1 MLAPTPGEA
10 AATMDDLIAKQK
22 FIDQSVSVG
31 EGEEN
36 LSVMPDNFRERRDFE
51 QYFFTKAIIAKY
63 IQSLFMRF

>member
-1 MLAPTPGEA
+1 MNQLLLAPTPGEA
-10 AATMDDLIAKQK
+10 AATIDDLIAKQK

-51 QYFFTKAIIAKY
+51 
-63 IQSLFMRF
+63 